1 MAPPCSLLL
10 PQVGANGQ
18 GVGVTLHGHF
28 TILSISGAL
37 LQPPSQEAAH
47 LPRKQQREP
56 THAFLSASLANPSGG
71 VVGGTVAG
79 PLQAAGEVTLVVGHW
94 DPDTGG
100 ALPAEAD
107 GRGTAD
113 SLLQPQFG
121 NMGPAALVAG
131 GGLLGGELPPLLPLG
146 GGVWPPL
153 SLEQDAV
160 SAAGDN
166 PPGPQGN
173 VA

>member
-1 MAPPCSLLL
+1 
-10 PQVGANGQ
+10 
-18 GVGVTLHGHF
+18 
-28 TILSISGAL
+28 
-37 LQPPSQEAAH
+37 
-47 LPRKQQREP
+47 
-56 THAFLSASLANPSGG
+56 
-71 VVGGTVAG
+71 
-79 PLQAAGEVTLVVGHW
+79 
-94 DPDTGG
+94 
-100 ALPAEAD
+100 
-107 GRGTAD
+107 
-113 SLLQPQFG
+113 
-121 NMGPAALVAG
+121 VAG